1 MLLFLFFIIIILV
14 LITICVFLATYA
26 FTNNIRATMYVF
38 KNSFTLDFNKK
49 AQELAISTTTNYL
62 NDYFNKVAIE
72 IVETRDKDLSEK
84 LNLNKEEVNNFK
96 NKMNQLIKNK
106 DIVYISEMAV
116 KRAAQRNKTFNFFNL
131 LATNTQAYSSDKV
144 ILLENLKKNFKNGN
158 LTKRECTKILKTYK
172 IPPKKARIYLTR
184 KRKKSKNISEYIL
197 PFVQKLINRND
208 NIKTMYD
215 YSIRV

>member
-1 MLLFLFFIIIILV
+1 MLLIMFLIIIALLLMITCIFLV
-14 LITICVFLATYA
+14 TCA
-26 FTNNIRATMYVF
+26 FTNDIHATLCVF
-38 KNSFTLDFNKK
+38 KRSFKLAFNKK
-49 AQELAISTTTNYL
+49 AQELAITTTTNYL
-62 NDYFNKVAIE
+62 NNYFNQAAIE
-72 IVETRDKDLSEK
+72 IVETKDKDLSKK
-84 LNLNKEEVNNFK
+84 LNLSKEEVNDFK

-131 LATNTQAYSSDKV
+131 LATNTQAYSSDKI
-144 ILLENLKKNFKNGN
+144 ILLEKMKKNFQKGN
-158 LTKRECTKILKTYK
+158 LTQKQCTKILKTYK

-197 PFVQKLINRND
+197 PFVQKLISRND